1 MIISF
6 VNQKGGVGKT
16 TSAINIAASLKRRN
30 YKIGFVDA
38 DPQGSATHWH
48 AVEDNNAFEV
58 LHHPEP
64 ISKSEI
70 DELSQNYD
78 YLVID
83 APPAFGD
90 ITKSILAVTDLSI
103 IPLSPSS
110 LDIWSCKGTLEM
122 VDEAREE
129 NPDLDVKLL
138 INRKIPGTRVGREAR
153 DSLAVFDMD
162 ILDSELCQRVAYID
176 AMTSG
181 VSVMQYAPSSKAAD
195 EVENLCDE
203 ITLPQEQSESQIEEQ
218 HQFTQPQVVEDEEP
232 EPYLDTQSQNLEDDE
247 PEAYQDTRP
256 QDLEDEKAESVPH
269 IQARDGD
276 DEKPIW

>member
-30 YKIGFVDA
+30 YKIGFIDA

-48 AVEDNNAFEV
+48 AVEDNNAFDV
-58 LHHPEP
+58 LHHPQP
-64 ISKSEI
+64 ISKREI

-122 VDEAREE
+122 VNEARVE
-129 NPDLDVKLL
+129 NPDLDVRLL

-153 DSLAVFDMD
+153 DSLAVFDME
-162 ILDSELCQRVAYID
+162 ILSSELCQRVAYID

-181 VSVMQYAPSSKAAD
+181 VSVMQYAPNSKAAD
-195 EVENLCDE
+195 EVESLCDE
-203 ITLPQEQSESQIEEQ
+203 ITLPQAQSEPQVQELYQ
-218 HQFTQPQVVEDEEP
+218 YRQPQVAEAEQPEAYAYTQSHVVEDEKP
-232 EPYLDTQSQNLEDDE
+232 ESYPNEQ
-247 PEAYQDTRP
+247 
-256 QDLEDEKAESVPH
+256 PH
-269 IQARDGD
+269 DAD

>member
-30 YKIGFVDA
+30 YKLVFIDA
-38 DPQGSATHWH
+38 DPQGSASYWR
-48 AVEDNNAFEV
+48 AVENNNAFEI

-70 DELSQNYD
+70 EELAQNYD

-83 APPAFGD
+83 APPAIGNL
-90 ITKSILAVTDLSI
+90 TKSILAVTDLSI

-122 VDEAREE
+122 IDEALVE

-153 DSLAVFDMD
+153 DSLSIFDMD
-162 ILDSELCQRVAYID
+162 LLDTELCQRVAYID

-181 VSVMQYAPSSKAAD
+181 VSVMQYAPSSKAAA
-195 EVENLCDE
+195 EIENLCDE
-203 ITLPQEQSESQIEEQ
+203 ITLQETKEEPQTQEPYQYTEQ
-218 HQFTQPQVVEDEEP
+218 HDV
-232 EPYLDTQSQNLEDDE
+232 
-247 PEAYQDTRP
+247 
-256 QDLEDEKAESVPH
+256 H
-269 IQARDGD
+269 GD
-276 DEKPIW
+276 KPVW

>member
-30 YKIGFVDA
+30 YKIGFIDA

-64 ISKSEI
+64 ISKSEV

-153 DSLAVFDMD
+153 DSLGVFDMD
-162 ILDSELCQRVAYID
+162 ILGSELCQRVAYID

-181 VSVMQYAPSSKAAD
+181 VSVMQYAPNSKAAN
-195 EVENLCDE
+195 EVESLCDE
-203 ITLPQEQSESQIEEQ
+203 ITLSQDQNEPQIEEPYQ
-218 HQFTQPQVVEDEEP
+218 YTHAQAVEDQEPESHAYTQSNEVEVEEP
-232 EPYLDTQSQNLEDDE
+232 EPYAHTPSNDV
-247 PEAYQDTRP
+247 
-256 QDLEDEKAESVPH
+256 EDEKPESFLNEQPH
-269 IQARDGD
+269 DVD

>member
-110 LDIWSCKGTLEM
+110 LDIWSCRGTLEM

-153 DSLAVFDMD
+153 DSLEVFDMD
-162 ILDSELCQRVAYID
+162 ILGSELCQRVAYID

-181 VSVMQYAPSSKAAD
+181 VSVMQYAPNSKAAD
-195 EVENLCDE
+195 EVESLCDE
-203 ITLPQEQSESQIEEQ
+203 ITLPQAQSEPQIQEQ
-218 HQFTQPQVVEDEEP
+218 YQHTQPQDVEDEKPETYAYTQPHVVEDEKP
-232 EPYLDTQSQNLEDDE
+232 ETYPNEQSHD
-247 PEAYQDTRP
+247 
-256 QDLEDEKAESVPH
+256 V
-269 IQARDGD
+269 D

>member
-30 YKIGFVDA
+30 HKLVFIDA
-38 DPQGSATHWH
+38 DPQGSASHWH
-48 AVEDNNAFEV
+48 AVENNNAFEI

-70 DELSQNYD
+70 EELAQNYD

-83 APPAFGD
+83 APPAIGN

-122 VDEAREE
+122 IDEALVE

-153 DSLAVFDMD
+153 DSLSIFDMD
-162 ILDSELCQRVAYID
+162 LLDTELCQRVAYID

-181 VSVMQYAPSSKAAD
+181 VSVMQYAPSSKAAA
-195 EVENLCDE
+195 EIENLCDE
-203 ITLPQEQSESQIEEQ
+203 ITLQE
-218 HQFTQPQVVEDEEP
+218 TKEEP
-232 EPYLDTQSQNLEDDE
+232 QTQEPYQHTGRHDVHG
-247 PEAYQDTRP
+247 Y
-256 QDLEDEKAESVPH
+256 
-269 IQARDGD
+269 
-276 DEKPIW
+276 KPAW

>member
-16 TSAINIAASLKRRN
+16 TSAINVAASLKRRN
-30 YKIGFVDA
+30 YKIGFIDA
-38 DPQGSATHWH
+38 DPQGSATQWH
-48 AVEDNNAFEV
+48 AVEDNTAFEIM
-58 LHHPEP
+58 HQPEP
-64 ISKSEI
+64 ISRSEI
-70 DELSQNYD
+70 EELSQNYD

-83 APPAFGD
+83 APPAIGD

-110 LDIWSCKGTLEM
+110 LDIWSCKGTLDM
-122 VDEAREE
+122 VDEARQE

-162 ILDSELCQRVAYID
+162 VLDTEMCQRVAYID

-181 VSVMQYAPSSKAAD
+181 VSVMQYAPGSKAAD
-195 EVENLCDE
+195 EVESLCDE
-203 ITLPQEQSESQIEEQ
+203 ITLPQAQSEPRIQEQ
-218 HQFTQPQVVEDEEP
+218 HQYAQTQD
-232 EPYLDTQSQNLEDDE
+232 
-247 PEAYQDTRP
+247 
-256 QDLEDEKAESVPH
+256 
-269 IQARDGD
+269 ID
-276 DEKPIW
+276 DEKPEPYPYTHPHDADDDKPVW

>member
-1 MIISF
+1 
-6 VNQKGGVGKT
+6 
-16 TSAINIAASLKRRN
+16 
-30 YKIGFVDA
+30 
-38 DPQGSATHWH
+38 
-48 AVEDNNAFEV
+48 VEDNNAFEV

-64 ISKSEI
+64 ISKSEV

-153 DSLAVFDMD
+153 ESLGVFDMD
-162 ILDSELCQRVAYID
+162 ILGSELCQRVAYID

-181 VSVMQYAPSSKAAD
+181 VSVMQYAPNSKAAN
-195 EVENLCDE
+195 EVESLCDE
-203 ITLPQEQSESQIEEQ
+203 ITLPQTQSEPQMEEQ
-218 HQFTQPQVVEDEEP
+218 HQYAQAQDAEVEEPQSYAYTQSDDVEDEEP
-232 EPYLDTQSQNLEDDE
+232 RSDAYARADDVEDERPEPYAYTQSEDVEEENLELHPNAQS
-247 PEAYQDTRP
+247 PE
-256 QDLEDEKAESVPH
+256 
-269 IQARDGD
+269 GD
-276 DEKPIW
+276 DEKPVW

>member
-30 YKIGFVDA
+30 YKIGFIDA
-38 DPQGSATHWH
+38 DPQGSAMHWH

-64 ISKSEI
+64 ISKGEV

-78 YLVID
+78 YVVID

-153 DSLAVFDMD
+153 DSLGVFDMD

-181 VSVMQYAPSSKAAD
+181 VSVMQYAPNSKAAD
-195 EVENLCDE
+195 EVESLCDE
-203 ITLPQEQSESQIEEQ
+203 ITLPQAQSEPQIEEPYQ
-218 HQFTQPQVVEDEEP
+218 YTQPQVVEDKEP
-232 EPYLDTQSQNLEDDE
+232 Q
-247 PEAYQDTRP
+247 AYQDTQA
-256 QDLEDEKAESVPH
+256 QDFEDQKPESYPH
-269 IQARDGD
+269 LQARDVD

>member
-48 AVEDNNAFEV
+48 SVEDNNAFEV

-83 APPAFGD
+83 APPAFGY

-195 EVENLCDE
+195 EVESLCDE
-203 ITLPQEQSESQIEEQ
+203 ITLPQAQSEPRIQEEHQYTQSQD
-218 HQFTQPQVVEDEEP
+218 VEDEDP
-232 EPYLDTQSQNLEDDE
+232 GSH
-247 PEAYQDTRP
+247 P
-256 QDLEDEKAESVPH
+256 QMQPH
-269 IQARDGD
+269 DAD

>member
-48 AVEDNNAFEV
+48 SVEDNNAFEV

-153 DSLAVFDMD
+153 DSLAVFDTE

-195 EVENLCDE
+195 EVESLCDE
-203 ITLPQEQSESQIEEQ
+203 ITLPQAQSEPRIQEEHQYTQSQD
-218 HQFTQPQVVEDEEP
+218 VEDESP
-232 EPYLDTQSQNLEDDE
+232 EPYLYTQ
-247 PEAYQDTRP
+247 P
-256 QDLEDEKAESVPH
+256 QDVEDENPESHPQ
-269 IQARDGD
+269 IQPDDID

>member
-16 TSAINIAASLKRRN
+16 TSAINVAASLKRRN
-30 YKIGFVDA
+30 FNIGFIDA
-38 DPQGSATHWH
+38 DPQGSATQWR
-48 AVEDNNAFEV
+48 AVEDNTAFEIM
-58 LHHPEP
+58 HHPEP

-70 DELSQNYD
+70 EAFSQNYD

-83 APPAFGD
+83 APPAIGD

-129 NPDLDVKLL
+129 NPELDVKLL

-162 ILDSELCQRVAYID
+162 VLDTELCQRVAYID

-181 VSVMQYAPSSKAAD
+181 VSVMQYAPSSKAAN
-195 EVENLCDE
+195 EVESLCDE
-203 ITLPQEQSESQIEEQ
+203 ITLPPAQSEPQIQEQYPY
-218 HQFTQPQVVEDEEP
+218 TQPQEVEDDKP
-232 EPYLDTQSQNLEDDE
+232 EPAPYAQ
-247 PEAYQDTRP
+247 
-256 QDLEDEKAESVPH
+256 PH
-269 IQARDGD
+269 DVD
-276 DEKPIW
+276 DEKPVW